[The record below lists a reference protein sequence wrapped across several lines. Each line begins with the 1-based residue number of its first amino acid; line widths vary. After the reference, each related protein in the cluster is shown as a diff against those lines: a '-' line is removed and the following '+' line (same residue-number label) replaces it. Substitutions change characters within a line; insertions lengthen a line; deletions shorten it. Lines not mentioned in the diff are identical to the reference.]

1 MISLRVLPPIPLYP
15 PLFFSVKYLYSSGR
29 ERSAKREFF
38 DGNADNCRIHGHTT
52 SSRFSL
58 FSRFSMD
65 SMSRT
70 RCLFPLPFDR
80 AGMNIGNRGTDAG
93 SMLFRCTRFFLVEW
107 KCFTIFFF
115 FFFLFLSFF
124 SLFLFFVLALGV
136 VSERSIEENTS
147 WKERR
152 RGWEKYDS
160 GATSIQFLPSF
171 FCQPAEGGIVDRVER
186 RPLQIRFVGIE
197 TRALP

>member
-52 SSRFSL
+52 GSRFSL

-65 SMSRT
+65 PMSRT

-107 KCFTIFFF
+107 KCSTIFFF
-115 FFFLFLSFF
+115 SSFYF
-124 SLFLFFVLALGV
+124 SLLSLSLFRFSV
-136 VSERSIEENTS
+136 VSNERSIEETNTS

-152 RGWEKYDS
+152 RG
-160 GATSIQFLPSF
+160 
-171 FCQPAEGGIVDRVER
+171 
-186 RPLQIRFVGIE
+186 
-197 TRALP
+197 